1 MGQTEHLR
9 ATIYSAERGSD
20 ATPIEDLI
28 EVPVKEGEVNI
39 IALTCDNLQ
48 LLVGVSGGI
57 LLTYNISDIVK
68 NVREREISKQTC
80 SID

>member
-1 MGQTEHLR
+1 MGQTEQLR
-9 ATIYSAERGSD
+9 ATIYGAERGVD
-20 ATPIEDLI
+20 ATPFEDLI
-28 EVPVKEGEVNI
+28 KVSVTEGQVNI

-68 NVREREISKQTC
+68 NVRRI
-80 SID
+80 